1 MLDRKSTKK
10 PLDHLRKHLTLTFN
24 SDSDLKDEAYMQ
36 VLKQLKD
43 HPEPDNEKR
52 GWNFFSVLASCYAP
66 SEGLYYSILNF
77 LLFEIKHNQDP
88 IIVKRCNYIFLRL
101 VKTYGN
107 PRKILPS
114 DNELYHIE
122 VL

>member
-24 SDSDLKDEAYMQ
+24 SESDLKDEAYMQ

>member
-24 SDSDLKDEAYMQ
+24 SESDLKDEAYMQ

-101 VKTYGN
+101 VKTYET
-107 PRKILPS
+107 PERYYRS